1 MKKYLYTLVNKISQY
16 SESSLETLVTYHSN
30 CNAIVFR
37 CYSEEYMVLEA
48 EPLNSL
54 IYIVFVCLFVCQFVF
69 FLLENKN
76 LDRLNLC

>member
-1 MKKYLYTLVNKISQY
+1 MP
-16 SESSLETLVTYHSN
+16 YHSN
-30 CNAIVFR
+30 CNAMVCR

-54 IYIVFVCLFVCQFVF
+54 IYIVFVCLFSRFAF

-76 LDRLNLC
+76 LFKNLDRLNLC